1 MVDFASPSFSYV
13 FIPKVWDMLMCF
25 PALRNPSTRWMTCCE
40 TLPSPRQAGLRAE
53 DPFEDDQTDEVPS
66 FS

>member
-1 MVDFASPSFSYV
+1 
-13 FIPKVWDMLMCF
+13 
-25 PALRNPSTRWMTCCE
+25 MTCCE

-53 DPFEDDQTDEVPS
+53 DPSEDDQTDEVPS